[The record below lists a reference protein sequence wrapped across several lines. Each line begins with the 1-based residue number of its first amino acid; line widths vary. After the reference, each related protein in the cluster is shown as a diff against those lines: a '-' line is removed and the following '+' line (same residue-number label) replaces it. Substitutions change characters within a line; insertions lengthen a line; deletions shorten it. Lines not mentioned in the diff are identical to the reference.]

1 MYLCPMYSKELLKGT
16 LQTIVL
22 KLLAEHGRMYGYQIT
37 QKVKLLTHDEI
48 VLTEGALYPTL
59 HKLEAEGLLTTEKEY
74 IGKRLR
80 KYYRLTET
88 GTVAVRD
95 KVEEFAAFVKTMQ
108 TLLQFKLD
116 T

>member
-1 MYLCPMYSKELLKGT
+1 MYSKELLKGT

-37 QKVKLLTHDEI
+37 QKVKILTHEEI

-59 HKLEAEGLLTTEKEY
+59 HKLEAEGLLVTEKEY
-74 IGKRLR
+74 IGKRVR
-80 KYYRLTET
+80 KYYQLTDT
-88 GTVAVRD
+88 GKVAMNN

-108 TLLQFKLD
+108 TLLQFKLQ
-116 T
+116 